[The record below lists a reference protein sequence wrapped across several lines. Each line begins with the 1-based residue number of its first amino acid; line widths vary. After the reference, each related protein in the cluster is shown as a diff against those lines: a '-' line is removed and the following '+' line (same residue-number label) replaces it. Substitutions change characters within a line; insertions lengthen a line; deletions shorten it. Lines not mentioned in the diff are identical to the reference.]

1 VIFVCK
7 CVYNH
12 HPPLKYCIEL
22 VDQANFVAV
31 VFAVVFVENGFVV
44 LKIGKDSPGGQFLVT
59 FPDLQ
64 SIHLCPLRVCQQG
77 RNTFLGGGLGRTY
90 MGWRLAAAIPAKRA
104 AKMMANCMIARDREW
119 VISDDSWMRKW

>member
-1 VIFVCK
+1 MIFVCK
-7 CVYNH
+7 YSYNP
-12 HPPLKYCIEL
+12 HPSPKYIES
-22 VDQANFVAV
+22 VDQADFVAV
-31 VFAVVFVENGFVV
+31 VFAVFVENGFVV

-64 SIHLCPLRVCQQG
+64 SIHLCALRVCQQG

-90 MGWRLAAAIPAKRA
+90 MGWMLAAAIPAKRA